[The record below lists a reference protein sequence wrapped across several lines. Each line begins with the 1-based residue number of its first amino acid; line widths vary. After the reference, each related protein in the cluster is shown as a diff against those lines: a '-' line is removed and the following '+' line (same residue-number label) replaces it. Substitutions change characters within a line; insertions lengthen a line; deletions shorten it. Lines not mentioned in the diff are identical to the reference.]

1 MKIHEL
7 AEKTGLTAPTIRFY
21 EKEGLLDSRHVL
33 REKNNYRDYF
43 EEAIEYLKMIKK
55 LQGVGF
61 SLAELKQ
68 IIQEHDANTL
78 TILKVIELIR
88 QKMNE
93 IERKRDE
100 FEQIH
105 RTLNKM
111 LEYKIALMNELENG
125 NSLLRNCSI

>member
-1 MKIHEL
+1 MKIQEL

-21 EKEGLLDSRHVL
+21 EKEGLLDSRHVH
-33 REKNNYRDYF
+33 REENNYRDYF
-43 EEAIEYLKMIKK
+43 EEAIEHLKMIKK

-61 SLAELKQ
+61 SLAELKE
-68 IIQEHDANTL
+68 IIQEHNANTL
-78 TILKVIELIR
+78 TILKVTELIR

-93 IERKRDE
+93 IERKKDE

-111 LEYKIALMNELENG
+111 LEYKITLMNELENS
-125 NSLLRNCSI
+125 NSLCQLR